1 MIIALVVQSSLF
13 ALPEYQEAKSLSIFL
28 SMPSGEI
35 LTEPIV
41 KNAFD
46 GDKTVFIPYIYKN
59 QLDSGPRSVM
69 DMVQLHSMQDF
80 QQLAPDKWG
89 IPSLTEKSLSGRRRC
104 LDHDDGIRETGLDL
118 IVMPGVAFDKN
129 LQRIGHGKGYYD
141 FFLKR
146 ISEHA
151 RSKTR
156 ALPFLSAFPMLLKFR
171 HADIIQLH

>member
-1 MIIALVVQSSLF
+1 MIIALVVQSLLF
-13 ALPEYQEAKSLSIFL
+13 ALPEYQKAKSLSIFL
-28 SMPSGEI
+28 SMPTGEI
-35 LTEPIV
+35 LTESIV

-46 GDKTVFIPYIYKN
+46 HNKSVFIPYVYKN
-59 QLDSGPRSVM
+59 QVDSGPRSVM

-89 IPSLTEKSLSGRRRC
+89 IPSLTKTSLSGRQRC
-104 LDHDDGIRETGLDL
+104 LEDHNHGNRGTELDL

-146 ISEHA
+146 YSEHTG
-151 RSKTR
+151 SETR
-156 ALPFLSAFPMLLKFR
+156 VLPFLGAFT
-171 HADIIQLH
+171 IY